1 MFARLSLFAMV
12 TALGVIG
19 ANSFAVPRANIYSRA
34 TCQATYTVVAGDTC
48 NKIASEFGVTT
59 PALEAANP
67 TIDANCDNLFIGE
80 ILCIPGTPPP
90 PPPPTCVAEYT
101 VKAGDVCN
109 SIANQFDITVAQLEA
124 ANPEID
130 PLCDNLQINQ
140 ILCIP

>member
-1 MFARLSLFAMV
+1 MFARLSLLAMV

-19 ANSFAVPRANIYSRA
+19 VNSFAVPRTNIYSRA
-34 TCQATYTVVAGDTC
+34 TCQATYTVVSGDTC

-80 ILCIPGTPPP
+80 QLCIPAT

-109 SIANQFDITVAQLEA
+109 SIANQFAITVAQLEA

-140 ILCIP
+140 VLCIP